1 MSRVRRNTT
10 PQSQYM
16 MLQDLVSRFQTVSQ
30 SLERSYAELQERV
43 RTLSAE
49 LQKERDDRVRLER
62 LAAMGEMAME
72 LAHEIRNP
80 LASIELYASM
90 MRGEYA
96 EQISRSVR
104 LLNHTVSN
112 TLQFGKPI
120 HPVPERTSVATLL
133 DRVRPFVEP
142 LAARKQIQI
151 AVRCESG
158 CTVMADPELLHRMLL
173 NLILNALRETPAEGF
188 VRMSATIAGN
198 DIVMSVEDTGSGI
211 P

>member
-1 MSRVRRNTT
+1 MRENAAG
-10 PQSQYM
+10 
-16 MLQDLVSRFQTVSQ
+16 LQDLIARFQSASV
-30 SLERSYAELQERV
+30 SLEQSYGELQGRV
-43 RTLSAE
+43 RSLTVE
-49 LQKERDDRVRLER
+49 VEREREERVRLER

-90 MRGEYA
+90 MTGEYA

-133 DRVRPFVEP
+133 ERVRSFVEP
-142 LAARKQIQI
+142 LAARKKIQI

-158 CTVMADPELLHRMLL
+158 CTVM
-173 NLILNALRETPAEGF
+173 
-188 VRMSATIAGN
+188 
-198 DIVMSVEDTGSGI
+198 
-211 P
+211 